1 LTTLVVDNLSPFT
14 DDILDC
20 MIKLDEKYVYKKYS
34 EVGNIYDNN
43 NILYDKVILS
53 GRRKNIKEINIVNS
67 KIIRDCF
74 QTDKPILGICYGA
87 EIIALT
93 FGGSIYRMDDHVR
106 GTIIVNILKPN
117 SLIPDRTSVNV
128 YENHRY
134 SVAKLPK
141 DFVSLGSS
149 SLCKYEI
156 FSHIKKRIFGT
167 QFHPEKSDR
176 DGFALLSKF
185 MQL

>member
-1 LTTLVVDNLSPFT
+1 MVDNLSPFT

-20 MIKLDEKYVYKKYS
+20 MIKLDEKYIYKKYS
-34 EVGNIYDNN
+34 EVGNIYDSNTS
-43 NILYDKVILS
+43 YDKVILS
-53 GRRKNIKEINIVNS
+53 GRRKNSKEINIVNS
-67 KIIRDCF
+67 KIIRYCF

-93 FGGSIYRMDDHVR
+93 FGGSIYRMDDHVQ
-106 GTIIVNILKPN
+106 GTITVNILKPN

-128 YENHRY
+128 YESHRY

-141 DFVSLGSS
+141 DFVSIGSS

-156 FSHIKKRIFGT
+156 FSHLKKRIYGT

-185 MQL
+185 LQL

>member
-20 MIKLDEKYVYKKYS
+20 MIKLDEKYIYKKYS
-34 EVGNIYDNN
+34 EVGNIYDSNTS
-43 NILYDKVILS
+43 YDKVILS
-53 GRRKNIKEINIVNS
+53 GRRKNSKEINIVNS
-67 KIIRDCF
+67 KIIRYCF

-93 FGGSIYRMDDHVR
+93 LGGSIYRMDNHVR
-106 GTIIVNILKPN
+106 CTITVNILRSN

-149 SLCKYEI
+149 SLCKYEV

-185 MQL
+185 LQL

>member
-14 DDILDC
+14 GDILDC
-20 MIKLDEKYVYKKYS
+20 MIKLNEKYIYKKYY
-34 EVGNIYDNN
+34 EVDNIYDNS
-43 NILYDKVILS
+43 ILYDKVILS

-67 KIIRDCF
+67 KIIRYCF

-93 FGGSIYRMDDHVR
+93 FGGSIYRMDDHVQ
-106 GTIIVNILKPN
+106 GTITVNILKPN

-128 YENHRY
+128 YESHRY

-156 FSHIKKRIFGT
+156 FSHIKKRIYGT

-185 MQL
+185 LQL

>member
-1 LTTLVVDNLSPFT
+1 
-14 DDILDC
+14 
-20 MIKLDEKYVYKKYS
+20 
-34 EVGNIYDNN
+34 
-43 NILYDKVILS
+43 
-53 GRRKNIKEINIVNS
+53 
-67 KIIRDCF
+67 
-74 QTDKPILGICYGA
+74 LGICYGA

-106 GTIIVNILKPN
+106 GTITVNILKPN

>member
-1 LTTLVVDNLSPFT
+1 MVDNLSPFT
-14 DDILDC
+14 HDILDC
-20 MIKLDEKYVYKKYS
+20 MIELDEKYIYKKYS
-34 EVGNIYDNN
+34 DVGNIYEN

-53 GRRKNIKEINIVNS
+53 GRRKNSKEINMVNS
-67 KIIRDCF
+67 KIIKYCF

-87 EIIALT
+87 EIMALT
-93 FGGSIYRMDDHVR
+93 FGGSIYRMADHFQ
-106 GTIIVNILKPN
+106 GTITVNILRPN

-134 SVAKLPK
+134 SVAKLPE

-149 SLCKYEI
+149 RLCKYEV
-156 FSHIKKRIFGT
+156 FSHIQKRIFGT
-167 QFHPEKSDR
+167 QFHPEKSGG

-185 MQL
+185 LQLQH

>member
-1 LTTLVVDNLSPFT
+1 MVDNLSPFT
-14 DDILDC
+14 DDILGC
-20 MIKLDEKYVYKKYS
+20 MIDLDEKYIYKKYS
-34 EVGNIYDNN
+34 EVGNFIYEN

-53 GRRKNIKEINIVNS
+53 GRRKNNNEINIVNS
-67 KIIRDCF
+67 RIIRYCF

-93 FGGSIYRMDDHVR
+93 LGGSIYRMDNHVQ
-106 GTIIVNILKPN
+106 GTITVNILRPN

-134 SVAKLPK
+134 TVAKLPK
-141 DFVSLGSS
+141 DFVSLGRSS
-149 SLCKYEI
+149 ICKYEI

-167 QFHPEKSDR
+167 QFHPEKSDG
-176 DGFALLSKF
+176 DGFALLSNFLK
-185 MQL
+185 L